1 MTNIIFNLKK
11 EIEELSNK
19 KENLKWTNCKVNFII
34 FLTLLTYCLIFKNY
48 LNIKHML
55 VSVPIISIVLTSIS
69 LKINFKRLK
78 EIKEIKR
85 NIKLKQDDLDNKI
98 KSEIL
103 IRNLKTVKEI
113 NKNIEYD
120 SLEQFVI
127 NRKLQNTY
135 YKNVKKVKKRVKRK
149 ER

>member
-55 VSVPIISIVLTSIS
+55 VSIPIISIVFTSIS

-127 NRKLQNTY
+127 NRKLQNNY